1 MSLFTEL
8 NKLLAMLSEL
18 LVDNLQPDGNISFVI
33 ADNKIELYLPF
44 KPGDPLANVIGKLSF
59 DASEFDMKAE
69 DAFQQIS
76 SYVTLYK
83 THAQRKRDVAV
94 MKIEEA
100 ALQKALHHVANQYQ
114 GTDNSDWSN
123 GANHVLKLFARYTS
137 GLTRD
142 RTLLEN
148 DVNRAEENTGG

>member
-8 NKLLAMLSEL
+8 NKLLAMLAEL
-18 LVDNLQPDGNISFVI
+18 LVDNLQSDGNVSFVI
-33 ADNKIELYLPF
+33 VDNKIELYLPF

-76 SYVTLYK
+76 PYVTVYK
-83 THAQRKRDVAV
+83 THAQKKRDVEV

-100 ALQKALHHVANQYQ
+100 ALHKAMNHVANQYE
-114 GTDNSDWSN
+114 GTDKSDWSN
-123 GANHVLKLFARYTS
+123 GANHVLKLFAKYALAL
-137 GLTRD
+137 GRD
-142 RTLLEN
+142 RISLQE
-148 DVNRAEENTGG
+148 DVTRAETNKNG